1 MPITSMWLDGC
12 KVKKNKIEIC
22 SLWLRKNKNKTQ
34 SAPFFLL
41 LAESSNWSLIGS
53 FRVSRP
59 AADLCYS
66 AVTLSTLSCYV
77 CTQLNTKK
85 QQKNISWEK
94 KYCQQLF
101 WRLNGSNSH
110 LACCSLIVQMCK
122 CLHENKLIQVW
133 PQSHERSKVTNK
145 CVFI

>member
-1 MPITSMWLDGC
+1 M
-12 KVKKNKIEIC
+12 VKGEKK
-22 SLWLRKNKNKTQ
+22 KKKTQ

-85 QQKNISWEK
+85 QQQNIS
-94 KYCQQLF
+94 
-101 WRLNGSNSH
+101 
-110 LACCSLIVQMCK
+110 
-122 CLHENKLIQVW
+122 
-133 PQSHERSKVTNK
+133 
-145 CVFI
+145 